1 MESGLMKS
9 KKIMIIDGSSLLHRA
24 FYALPLLTTK
34 SGLYTNGVYGFLTM
48 FYKITEQYEPD
59 YIGVAFDKKGPTF
72 RHKKYVEYKG
82 TRQSTPSELSQQFP
96 MIKEILSYMNIPT
109 LEMQEYEADDIA
121 GTLAKIG
128 ENEALEVILVTG
140 DKDYLQLTT
149 DKTKVLLTKKGI
161 TEIEA
166 YDRNRIKEEYG
177 IEPKQFIDLK
187 GLMGDKSDN
196 IPGVPGI
203 GEKTGLKLIQE
214 YGSIQNI
221 YENIDKISGKKLK
234 ENLIENENLAYISRT
249 LGEIITNVPLNMELE
264 DFKATT
270 PEWIKLK
277 NIYEELEFKSLLNK
291 IPSEFK
297 EKTQKVKFD
306 YSCREL
312 KPSEFG
318 ELVNDIKTEEKFC
331 FKFIINNL
339 NYIENE
345 IIGIG
350 IKTPRGM
357 TNYIDLLQY
366 NDEFTNYFKEIFEN
380 SQIAK
385 IGHDLKVDIV
395 QLFRLNIALKNFT
408 FDSMIAQYLLNPSQ
422 ANYSINNLSEEYFD
436 VYGIQSEDVFG
447 KGKGLKKARDLDK
460 EDIMKYLS
468 FIFESVFK
476 LEPIMMEKIIEQ
488 RMENL
493 YTEVELPLAEVLAN
507 MEFIGFKIDTNELKI
522 LGKEYDEEIDSL
534 TKEIYELA
542 GSTFNI
548 NSPKQI
554 GEILFEKL
562 MLPVIKKT
570 KTGYSTDVEVMEKLK
585 DQHPI
590 VEKILRYRQIVKLK
604 STYID
609 GLLSLIN
616 SKTNRIHSSFNQTIA
631 STGRISS
638 TEPNLQNIP
647 IRTEDGRKI
656 RKAFIAESPNFRLLD
671 GDYSQIELRVLAHIS
686 NDPKMKDAFVSGE
699 DIHRKTASEVF
710 HVEKEDVTS
719 DLRYR
724 AKAVNFGIVYGI
736 SDFGLSRDLNI
747 PRKEAKEYIE
757 NYFKNFQ
764 MVKKYMEDI
773 VSEGKKNGYVET
785 ILHRRRYIPEL
796 NSKNYNVRSF
806 GERIALNTPI
816 QGSAADIIKMSMVR
830 VYNDLRDRNL
840 RSRLILTVHDELIL
854 EVHKDEI
861 DEVNKLVKNIMENAI
876 SLTIPLKV
884 DFKIGDSWYD
894 TK

>member
-1 MESGLMKS
+1 MKS

-366 NDEFTNYFKEIFEN
+366 TDEFTNYFKEIFEN

-460 EDIMKYLS
+460 EDVMKYLS

>member
-1 MESGLMKS
+1 MKS

-249 LGEIITNVPLNMELE
+249 LGEIITNVPLDMELE

-306 YSCREL
+306 YSYREL

-366 NDEFTNYFKEIFEN
+366 TDEFTNYFKEIFEN

-422 ANYSINNLSEEYFD
+422 SNYSINNLSEEYFD

>member
-1 MESGLMKS
+1 MKS

-128 ENEALEVILVTG
+128 ENEALGVILVTG
-140 DKDYLQLTT
+140 GKGYLQLTT

-366 NDEFTNYFKEIFEN
+366 TDEFTNYFKEIFEN

>member
-1 MESGLMKS
+1 MKS

-306 YSCREL
+306 YSYREL

>member
-366 NDEFTNYFKEIFEN
+366 TDEFTNYFKEIFEN

-460 EDIMKYLS
+460 EDVMKYLS